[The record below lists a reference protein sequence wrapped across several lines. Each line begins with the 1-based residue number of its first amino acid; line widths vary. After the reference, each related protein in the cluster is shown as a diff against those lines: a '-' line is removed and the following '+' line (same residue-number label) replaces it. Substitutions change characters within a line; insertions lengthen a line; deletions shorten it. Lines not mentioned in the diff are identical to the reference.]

1 MADKKSEVQSITI
14 FNRPNVL
21 NSRISER
28 HVVPEE
34 LIERLPCGDILVQKA
49 LGGFW
54 AGGPYR
60 IPSRYLVSE
69 RLKAELEDQQNG

>member
-1 MADKKSEVQSITI
+1 MADKQSEVQSVTI

-21 NSRISER
+21 NSQISER

-49 LGGFW
+49 LDGFW

-69 RLKAELEDQQNG
+69 RLKVESEGEE